1 MGRRV
6 TAVEGEVV
14 SGSELLIMPL
24 TSFLTRCRR
33 SPEIWR
39 LTGAAY
45 LVISHGAIKRRTAS
59 ISAADCFAPVVLLY
73 ASLLWF
79 RRISGIPT
87 DRELQRTSYLA
98 GSPNG
103 SVYRSSRKSCI
114 LSTPPQ
120 RIISLGP
127 ADIVLWISS
136 QSWRILSLADTDAPS
151 PSLAFMVARSS
162 FLSLNKIIKTFFVP
176 ECSLH
181 VGQVGNQTMTG
192 VCWVFR
198 RKNKGGDE

>member
-1 MGRRV
+1 
-6 TAVEGEVV
+6 
-14 SGSELLIMPL
+14 MPV

-45 LVISHGAIKRRTAS
+45 LVISHGAIKGRTAS

-87 DRELQRTSYLA
+87 DHELHQTSYLA

-103 SVYRSSRKSCI
+103 SVYRSSRESC
-114 LSTPPQ
+114 PP
-120 RIISLGP
+120 LLKGLFP
-127 ADIVLWISS
+127 WISS
-136 QSWRILSLADTDAPS
+136 QS
-151 PSLAFMVARSS
+151 
-162 FLSLNKIIKTFFVP
+162 
-176 ECSLH
+176 
-181 VGQVGNQTMTG
+181 
-192 VCWVFR
+192 
-198 RKNKGGDE
+198 

>member
-1 MGRRV
+1 MVFTLTSPVRR
-6 TAVEGEVV
+6 
-14 SGSELLIMPL
+14 SELLIMPV

-45 LVISHGAIKRRTAS
+45 LVISHGAIKGRTAS

-87 DRELQRTSYLA
+87 DRELHRTSYLA

-103 SVYRSSRKSCI
+103 SVYRSSRQSCPPLLKGLFLWLLPTSFSGSA
-114 LSTPPQ
+114 LSPDASSPWQIPTPHH
-120 RIISLGP
+120 P
-127 ADIVLWISS
+127 ARL
-136 QSWRILSLADTDAPS
+136 SWLPDP
-151 PSLAFMVARSS
+151 RSC
-162 FLSLNKIIKTFFVP
+162 L
-176 ECSLH
+176 
-181 VGQVGNQTMTG
+181 
-192 VCWVFR
+192 
-198 RKNKGGDE
+198 